1 MTRFITSFAALV
13 VVGCFVGCERAQTIS
28 IDTIE
33 QRADFAAR
41 GVIPSTLAL
50 GATLTWDPSTSACTI
65 TTSSMPIGTVDSG
78 WLLEGKKRWLI
89 TSTSPVVLRCP

>member
-1 MTRFITSFAALV
+1 MNRFSAAV
-13 VVGCFVGCERAQTIS
+13 VVVAGRDRRRRAIG
-28 IDTIE
+28 
-33 QRADFAAR
+33 A
-41 GVIPSTLAL
+41 STLAL